1 MNEPWRDLAACTGSD
16 NTIFYPEEGGGD
28 DWGGE
33 AKAICAKCRA
43 RVACLDYAMTSREEF
58 GIWGGHT
65 ATERRRI
72 RRKLRQIQQ
81 L

>member
-1 MNEPWRDLAACTGSD
+1 MSEDWRLDAACTGSD

-33 AKAICAKCRA
+33 AKAICAKCRV
-43 RVACLDYAMTSREEF
+43 RTNCLDYALTSREEY

-65 ATERRRI
+65 AAERRRI
-72 RRKLRQIQQ
+72 LRKLSR
-81 L
+81 LDV